1 MTAPLVG
8 GPAVQGGESVDQ
20 SRCALWLDMLH
31 GGSSQLQTHLDRKL
45 IYQSVDIK
53 LIAGQ
58 LGHGHTDRKLVLP
71 ATAAARQPGVATNAG
86 WRTE

>member
-31 GGSSQLQTHLDRKL
+31 GGSSQLQTHLDRKR

-58 LGHGHTDRKLVLP
+58 LGHGHTDRKLVLLLLLQQDSL
-71 ATAAARQPGVATNAG
+71 ASQPT
-86 WRTE
+86 RTG